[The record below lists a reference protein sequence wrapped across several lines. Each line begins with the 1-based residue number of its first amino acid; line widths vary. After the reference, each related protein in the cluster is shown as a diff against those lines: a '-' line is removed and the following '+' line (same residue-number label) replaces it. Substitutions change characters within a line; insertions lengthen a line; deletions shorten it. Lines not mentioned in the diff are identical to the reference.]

1 MIQEATSDTDIEKC
15 FSVLLEL
22 RPHLIREDFVAR
34 IRKQMDEGYR
44 LVYISEDTRIKSVM
58 GFRFMNFLSW
68 GSVLYIDDLVTEVSS
83 RGKGFGSKMLDY
95 SREQAT
101 IKGCNE
107 IHLDSGYQR
116 NDAHRLYLNKGFK
129 LSCHHFSLQL

>member
-44 LVYISEDTRIKSVM
+44 LVYISEDAEIKAVM
-58 GFRFMNFLSW
+58 GFRFMKSLSW
-68 GSVLYIDDLVTEVSS
+68 GSVLYIDDLITGIAS